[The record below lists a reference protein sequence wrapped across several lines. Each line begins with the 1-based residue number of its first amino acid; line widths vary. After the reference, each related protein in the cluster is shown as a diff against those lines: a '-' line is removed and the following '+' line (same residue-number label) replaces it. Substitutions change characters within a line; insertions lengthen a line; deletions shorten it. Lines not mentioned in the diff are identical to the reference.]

1 MRLLIVCMLLMS
13 FYGYG
18 FADPGEVDEDSG
30 HYNQKTGEYHY
41 HIKQEEPSGIEEL
54 SGVAS
59 IQSIAVADAQRD
71 ALRVNNNIW
80 IAAGVFGGIFGIG
93 AAMIVKPTVPPM
105 ALIGKSPEYITFYT
119 HAYQTA
125 VASEQVKAATAGC
138 LGGTAVSIMCLFALQ
153 QQGYY

>member
-1 MRLLIVCMLLMS
+1 MRHLIVCMLLMS

-18 FADPGEVDEDSG
+18 FADPGEVDEDGG

-41 HIKQEEPSGIEEL
+41 HIKQKELSGIEER
-54 SGVAS
+54 SGITSV
-59 IQSIAVADAQRD
+59 QSQAVVDAQRD
-71 ALRVNNNIW
+71 ALRVDNNIW

-93 AAMIVKPTVPPM
+93 AAMVVKPTVPPM

>member
-1 MRLLIVCMLLMS
+1 MRHLIVCILLMS
-13 FYGYG
+13 CYSYG
-18 FADPGEVDEDSG
+18 FADPGEVDEDGG

-41 HIKQEEPSGIEEL
+41 HIKQKEPSGIV
-54 SGVAS
+54 SV
-59 IQSIAVADAQRD
+59 QSQAVADAQRD
-71 ALRVNNNIW
+71 ALHVDNNIW

-119 HAYQTA
+119 HAYQAA
-125 VASEQVKAATAGC
+125 VGDEQVKAAAAGC

-153 QQGYY
+153 QQGY